1 MARGTG
7 WEGSIYREWELFREL
22 YRSGRLNTLEEHTR
36 ITREALKAG
45 GASDN
50 LINDLINA
58 SLANLKRKGVKNPTR
73 IPWYSK

>member
-1 MARGTG
+1 MLYLRWCRKTHLGK
-7 WEGSIYREWELFREL
+7 SR
-22 YRSGRLNTLEEHTR
+22 YRSGRSNTLEEHTR
-36 ITREALKAG
+36 IAREALKAG

-58 SLANLKRKGVKNPTR
+58 SLANLKRQGVKQPTR